1 MGTVFKV
8 TDDDA
13 AAVVKILLVGVDDE
27 KTGVVLRILLGG
39 VCEKL
44 NLLLKCRIK

>member
-8 TDDDA
+8 IDEAT
-13 AAVVKILLVGVDDE
+13 AVVPTVKILLEWVDDE

-39 VCEKL
+39 VCK
-44 NLLLKCRIK
+44 NTIITFFY